1 MSIVRSLGVLLLV
14 LAAAACSQE
23 RDSLALARASF
34 AKGDLDHAARLLK
47 ELETP
52 EARDLEKQIAEL
64 RERHTRL
71 VAQIDELYTRVGE
84 LSEGEARDQ
93 LKRWRER
100 EKDAHSRELL
110 DVALSG
116 HIERYRAVEA
126 QLRKNAPRP
135 ATTEQ
140 SERAREDDALA
151 LGLRSEVREA
161 LAAQNWQRA
170 NSALV
175 LLNEIPSKRV
185 SDVDELRRQ
194 LREGA
199 RAEAERLMAQARSLE
214 RELSVGEAHT
224 WLSRQAERFP
234 PTRDFQ
240 PLTQLVQE
248 LGQRAQSVAAA
259 SEGEFK
265 LFELPDEAQEESAAT
280 ATALVGAEPPADLDA
295 AALVDLAREHAS
307 RGELAYARRCALAAS
322 AKLFAGDLRDDCVGL
337 SQDLRARLAL
347 REELSRAWK
356 SRAEDLGKLGVER
369 IDADAWRLGGAV
381 RAWPEVGF
389 ELLQRAAD
397 VARVSPLAWRGVIAE
412 ALAGPHTQREAA
424 SQELAR
430 MVERGAIEAATAS
443 GMIARARGGL
453 GASQRYLLAK
463 GQWATL
469 ETAAASDSAAA
480 SANLERAFL
489 RASGEARDAAFEA
502 LLAGAPPEV
511 ARAALATRATAVV
524 TKLARS
530 KTTEQLKGLANLRT
544 ALDAARKD
552 ALALIF
558 DEETYFYPYNPPPA
572 PKTAADYARAQR
584 DVDESVGKLRA
595 AWEKS
600 KPVKLP
606 KDFTLALE
614 ELEWCAGACAKLEL
628 PFALPETLPSW
639 LLATPRDVE
648 SVDLQQFAWTEAE
661 ASDLALS
668 RAVEARN
675 ERMWAALDK
684 NKEREGVA
692 KEQWADP
699 PAREQ
704 VRVTN
709 RYRAM
714 FGRRSLAWNPR
725 IQAAAWGHS
734 KYMSDT
740 GDFGH
745 FETDP
750 TRRTPSDR
758 AKLAGYNNGVSE
770 NCSMGRTDPASAHD
784 GWAHSSGHH
793 RNLLMAG
800 HREMASSLVSLYW
813 TQNFGADRAFEKE
826 LENESGNTR

>member
-1 MSIVRSLGVLLLV
+1 MSIARSLGVFLLL
-14 LAAAACSQE
+14 LAAGACGQE
-23 RDSLALARASF
+23 RDSLALARASV

-52 EARDLEKQIAEL
+52 EARDLEAQIAKL

-93 LKRWRER
+93 LKRWRDR
-100 EKDAHSRELL
+100 ETDAHARELL
-110 DVALSG
+110 DLALSG
-116 HIERYRAVEA
+116 HIERYRGIEA

-135 ATTEQ
+135 ALAEQ
-140 SERAREDDALA
+140 SDRTREDDALA

-161 LAAQNWQRA
+161 LTAQNWQRA

-175 LLNEIPSKRV
+175 LLSEIPSKRV

-214 RELSVGEAHT
+214 SQLSVEEAHT

-234 PTRDFQ
+234 PTRDFEA
-240 PLTQLVQE
+240 LTQMVRQ
-248 LGQRAQSVAAA
+248 LGERARSVAAA
-259 SEGEFK
+259 GEGEFK
-265 LFELPDEAQEESAAT
+265 VFELPDEAEAEGAAT
-280 ATALVGAEPPADLDA
+280 LSALGSAEPPADLDA
-295 AALVDLAREHAS
+295 AALVDLAREHAG
-307 RGELAYARRCALAAS
+307 RGELAYARSCALAAS

-347 REELSRAWK
+347 REELARAWK

-369 IDADAWRLGGAV
+369 IDVDAWRLGGAV

-412 ALAGPHTQREAA
+412 ALAGPHTQRESA

-443 GMIARARGGL
+443 GMIARARGGI

-489 RASGEARDAAFEA
+489 RASGEARDQAFEA

-511 ARAALATRATAVV
+511 ARAALAARATAVV

-584 DVDESVGKLRA
+584 DVDEAVGKLRE

-600 KPVKLP
+600 KPVKLA
-606 KDFTLALE
+606 KDFTQALE

-628 PFALPETLPSW
+628 PFALPETLPTW
-639 LLATPRDVE
+639 LLATPRGVE
-648 SVDLQQFAWTEAE
+648 SVDLQQFAWSEAE

-675 ERMWAALDK
+675 ERLWAALDK
-684 NKEREGVA
+684 NKEREGAA

-734 KYMSDT
+734 KYMADT

-826 LENESGNTR
+826 LDNESGNTR